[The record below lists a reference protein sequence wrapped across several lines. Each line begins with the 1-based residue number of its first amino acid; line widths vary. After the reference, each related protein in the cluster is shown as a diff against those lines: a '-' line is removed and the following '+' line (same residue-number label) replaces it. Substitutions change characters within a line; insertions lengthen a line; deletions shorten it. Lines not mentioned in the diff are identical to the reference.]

1 MRRLGTLLPLLG
13 LAAAAVLVVVLAL
26 KVRELN
32 ERYARLYE
40 RIRYPYAGMWV
51 PTFRAATLAGDS
63 VTVGETQGGRRQ
75 VLFFFTT
82 TCPYCEATLPAW
94 RELAGMLGT
103 LRGPKVEVYGVSLD
117 SVAVTRKYVE
127 EHRLPYPVLFFP
139 QDKLVS
145 IYRAGTVPLT
155 AVLDEQGRMV
165 HARIGEIGRSER
177 ASIDSVVAMV
187 KWKPEPRPSAP
198 PTEAAQGS

>member
-63 VTVGETQGGRRQ
+63 VTIGETPEGRRQ

-82 TCPYCEATLPAW
+82 TCPYCKSTLPAW
-94 RELAGMLGT
+94 KELTAT
-103 LRGPKVEVYGVSLD
+103 LDTLSAPQVEVYGVSLD
-117 SVAVTRKYVE
+117 SVGATREYAV
-127 EHRLPYPVLFFP
+127 EHELPYPVLFFP
-139 QDKLVS
+139 RRS
-145 IYRAGTVPLT
+145 SPGST
-155 AVLDEQGRMV
+155 APERCRSPRCWTRRDGWCTR
-165 HARIGEIGRSER
+165 GSGRS
-177 ASIDSVVAMV
+177 
-187 KWKPEPRPSAP
+187 PSAP
-198 PTEAAQGS
+198 PSTRWSPW